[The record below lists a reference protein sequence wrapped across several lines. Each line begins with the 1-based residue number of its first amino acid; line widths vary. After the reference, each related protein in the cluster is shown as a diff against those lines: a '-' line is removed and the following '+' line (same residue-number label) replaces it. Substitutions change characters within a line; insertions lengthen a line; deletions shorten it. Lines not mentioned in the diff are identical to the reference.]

1 MKQTRIE
8 DLLPLSPL
16 QEGLLFHAQYSE
28 DADALDVYTV
38 QLAVRIQGPVDAP
51 AVRRAA
57 AALVRRH
64 ASLRAGFRRRKT
76 GDPMQVILRD
86 LELPVTELDFSGVS
100 EDEQRAKVREFA
112 AGDRARRFDM
122 ERPPLLRV
130 TMIKVAADAFWLV
143 LTAHHILLDG
153 WSAPLVMQELFQH
166 YRAGGEDTT
175 LPPATPYRTYLAW
188 LARQDKDA
196 AKRAWR
202 EALAGVDAPTL
213 VVPEAGPGAEVLPED
228 LVAEVDADLTAR
240 LGELARSAGVT
251 LNTLVQSAWGVLL
264 GRLTGR
270 DDVVFGATVSGR
282 PADIPGV
289 ESMVGLFINTLP
301 VRVRVDHGASWTDL
315 LTAVQRQQAT
325 LLDHHHLPLSAV
337 QEATPVT
344 GELFDTLVVFEN
356 YPLDSDGITERVDG
370 PRITDITG
378 QDATHY
384 ALTLFPTPGP
394 TLRLR
399 LGYRPDLYPAERAR
413 ALLDGFR
420 RMLERIE
427 ADPSL
432 PVGRTEVLAPELLRT
447 VLEDWNE
454 PDAGAPETSVPE
466 LFEAAVA
473 AGPAVVALVAD
484 GAEVSYGELDA
495 RANRLA
501 RLLSGLGVGP
511 ETRVAVALPRGADL
525 VATLLAVL
533 KTGGAYIPL
542 DPEYPA
548 ERVEYIVT
556 DAAPAVVVTDSS
568 VTSVPAT
575 GGATRVLLDD
585 PAVRDRLAALSGEA
599 PELAPVAGDHP
610 AYTIYTSGSTGR
622 PKGVVVTRD
631 NLTNFVQDMRDRF
644 APRPGDRLAAVTTI
658 AFDIAGL
665 ELYTPLVS
673 GAAVVLATRDEV
685 IDVPALAALLKR
697 TGASVMQATPTLWQA
712 LVSQHPEALSGLRV
726 LVGGEALPAG
736 LASRLCE
743 LGSEVTNLYGP
754 TETTVWST
762 AARLAEVSGP
772 PVIGRPIAS
781 TQVYVLDAGLSPAP
795 PGVLGDLYIAG
806 RGVARGYAGRPD
818 LTAERFVACPF
829 GAPGT
834 RMYRTGDV
842 ARWTDDGELEFAG
855 RTDDQVK
862 VRGFRIELG
871 EIETALAELPEV
883 AQAAVVAREA
893 GAGERRLVAY
903 VVAAPGAAV
912 PVPALRRAVAA
923 RLPEY
928 MMPSAFMV
936 LDEMPLT
943 PNGKTDRKALPSP
956 DLTALSTSVAPRT
969 PQEEILCGLF
979 MEALELDSVGI
990 HDDFFELGGHSLHAT
1005 RMVSRTR
1012 TAFSVELPLRA
1023 LWEAPTVA
1031 RLAERLRDADS
1042 ARPPVVPVERPERI
1056 PLSYAQR
1063 RLWFLNRFE
1072 NGAAAHNISLGLR
1085 LTGTLDHEALRAA
1098 VRDVTARHETL
1109 RTVFPET
1116 GGAARQLIL
1125 PPDQCPAE
1133 LVVTSVDERALD
1145 AAIAEQAARDFDL
1158 ATETPLRVTLF
1169 RLAPDHHVLLIIL
1182 HHIAGDGWSVGP
1194 FAADLTSAY
1203 LARTAGRA
1211 PDWEPLPVQYADYTI
1226 WNYSVLGDES
1236 DSGSLVSEQLEFWR
1250 QRLEG
1255 SPDVLPLPTD
1265 RPRPPEADYTAET
1278 VEGRISPE
1286 LHRALARVARTTG
1299 TSLFMVLQAGLASLL
1314 SAHGAGTDIPVG
1326 SPIAGRNDKALEEM
1340 IGFFVNTL
1348 VLRTDTSGDP
1358 TFRELLDRVREY
1370 DLAAYAHQEVPFER
1384 LVELLNPERSLAWHP
1399 LFQIWLNV
1407 QNLETTTTS
1416 PTGLPGV
1423 DAVAYPVPVNATQ
1436 FDLAFTF
1443 NESTGPGGAP
1453 AGLQALID
1461 FRLDLFDRETVEAL
1475 FERLTRLLER
1485 VVEDPDLRVGDISP
1499 LTEEE
1504 HAVLAAANDTARDLP
1519 PATFPALFARRVAEA
1534 PDDPA
1539 VAFEGR
1545 EMSFAEL
1552 DRRANRLA
1560 HVLRAEG
1567 AAPERFV
1574 ALALP
1579 RSPDWPAAVLAV
1591 HKAGAA
1597 YLPLDPAYPAERLAY
1612 MLADARPGVV
1622 VTTRPIAETL
1632 PPMGDTTVLLL
1643 DDEATEARIAKA
1655 PETAPEV
1662 RLSVD
1667 HPAYLIYTSGST
1679 GRPKGVVVPHTGFA
1693 SLLTG
1698 YVEALGLGPGSRVL
1712 QFASPSFDAAFA
1724 ELCKA
1729 LLSGSTLVMAPS
1741 ARLDPGAP
1749 LAALLS
1755 EQRVTQATIPPAALG
1770 VMADGE
1776 VPASVTLLVA
1786 GEATPPELAG
1796 RWSAG
1801 RRMVNAYGPTEATV
1815 CATISAPLSGV
1826 AEPPLGTPIPN
1837 ARVRVLD
1844 AALRPTAPGVV
1855 GELYLSGPGIARG
1868 YLNRPGPSAER
1879 FVADPFGPPGT
1890 RMYRTGDLAKW
1901 TRDGVLMFVGRADEQ
1916 IKLHGFR
1923 IELGEIRSV
1932 LLRRPS
1938 VRQAEVMVREDRPG
1952 EPRLVAYAVA
1962 EAAAGPLTGADLRT
1976 QMAAE
1981 LPEYMV
1987 PAAVVV
1993 LDSLP
1998 VTPNGKT
2005 DRKALPAPE
2014 YTTAT
2019 GPADEP
2025 RTPHEE
2031 LLRGLFA
2038 EVLGLE
2044 RVGIHDSFFDTG
2056 GDSIMSIQLVRRA
2069 RDAGVKL
2076 TPRDVFEHKTVAAL
2090 AKATAVEDAP
2100 AEGPAEG
2107 PAAEP
2112 VAASAG
2118 VGDVPLTP
2126 IIHWMRERGGRPDR
2140 FSQTNMIVVPAD
2152 VGERRLRSALQTVLD
2167 HHDVLRMRLRRT
2179 GGVVWSLE
2187 VPERG
2192 AVRVA
2197 DCLRRVDLTGLD
2209 EERAHA
2215 RMAEETKGA
2224 WDRLDPEAGLMLQ
2237 AVWFDNGPDVSGRL
2251 LLTVHHL
2258 AVDGVSWRI
2267 LLPDLTTAW
2276 SSAQKDTTSG
2286 ADAADGTSGLDAV
2299 GTSFREW
2306 AQRLADAA
2314 QRPERIE
2321 ELKFWLDTLAEPDP
2335 ALAAR
2340 PLDPARDITATARR
2354 LMLTL
2359 PAEQTSALLTTV
2371 PAAFHARINDVL
2383 LSAFAVAVAQ
2393 WRAQRGHQAGHVLV
2407 NLEGHGRE
2415 ELDEGVDLSRTVGWF
2430 TSLFP
2435 VRLDP
2440 GPHDWA
2446 EFRAGGPAAG
2456 RVLKRVKEQL
2466 RALPDNG
2473 IGFGLLRYLN
2483 PQTGPVL
2490 ARLPEP
2496 QISFNYLGRF
2506 PGAVATEETVP
2517 ADWGPAPEGFDLD
2530 GGSDPGRPLAHTV
2543 DITAMTQDL
2552 PDGPHLVADV
2562 SWAGELLSEDEVHEL
2577 GQNWLTALT
2586 ALVRHAEEPE
2596 AGGYSPSD
2604 LTLVPLTQDEI
2615 EAVESAGAERLEDV
2629 LPLTPMQEGLLF
2641 HAQFDEDE
2649 PDLYTVQ
2656 LGIDLAGPLDPDR
2669 LRGAART
2676 LLRRHANL
2684 RAGFRQQGLTRPVQ
2698 VVAADF
2704 ELPWV
2709 ELDFGHLPEAERA
2722 ARLDALMDED
2732 RVRRFDP
2739 ERPPLL
2745 RFTLIHM
2752 GDRLARFL
2760 MTNHHLLLD
2769 GWSGPLLM
2777 RELFTLY
2784 EADGDES
2791 ALPEVTP
2798 YRDYLAWLGRQ
2809 DKQAAREA
2817 WRTVL
2822 SGVDGATLI
2831 APDGDGR
2838 TVEVPGDIL
2847 VELPERT
2854 TTELTA
2860 LARRHDATLN
2870 TVVQAAWSVV
2880 LSGLTGRTDVVFGA
2894 TVSGRPADLPGVET
2908 MVGLFINTV
2917 PVRAELRTTDTWTTL
2932 LERLRGQQTAVMD
2945 HHYLGLQD
2953 VLRLVEPDTLFDTI
2967 VVTENYPLDG
2977 DGMPAVEDGLR
2988 IVGLYGSDANHY
3000 PISLVAMPGRTLRL
3014 RLGYRPDVV
3023 DRDAVEAI
3031 GGRLV
3036 RAFEAMIGAPE
3047 QPVNRVDLLA
3057 TDERRTLLEE
3067 FTATART
3074 APVAL
3079 VPERFQAQVARTPDA
3094 PALLAAD
3101 GTRLSYA
3108 RLDAAADRL
3117 AAELIGAGVG
3127 PERLV
3132 ALALPRSAD
3141 LVIAA
3146 LAVLKAGGGYLP
3158 VDPGDPADRLAHV
3171 LTDAAPVLV
3180 LTRSDVA
3187 PGLPRTA
3194 APVRLLDE
3202 AGTSEPTESVSG
3214 GSGGSGGSA
3223 GSGGHRRRA
3232 QSPAYVI
3239 YTSGSTGRPKG
3250 VVVEHRS
3257 FAQYLDY
3264 AAEAYPSLGERAL
3277 LHSPVSFDMA
3287 VTSLFGPLTTGG
3299 CVHVAELEQPA
3310 EGRLR
3315 PAFCKVT
3322 PSHLPLL
3329 AGVDPECSPTRELV
3343 IGGEQLLG
3351 EALAPWRAAHP
3362 DVAVVNEYGPTEATV
3377 GCAVLRLEPGE
3388 ETPSGAVPIGRPTP
3402 NTRLYVLDPA
3412 LRPAPRG
3419 AVGELYIGGG
3429 QLARGYLNRPA
3440 LTAARFVA
3448 APFGAPGGRLYRTG
3462 DLARWNADG
3471 QLEYLG
3477 RVDEQVKVRG
3487 YRVELGEIEAALA
3500 RDPRVGQA
3508 TVVLRAD
3515 EGAGRRLA
3523 AYLVP
3528 AAGGGLDVTAVRERL
3543 AAAVPDYMVPA
3554 AFTVLDELPL
3564 NANGKVD
3571 RKALPAPDYNPREW
3585 SGPRTPQEE
3594 ILCGLFREALGL
3606 DVVGI
3611 HDSFF
3616 DLGGDSIM
3624 SMGLVNRIRSAFG
3637 VKLGMRTVLTAPTVA
3652 ELAQRLG
3659 GDAEQDSL
3667 DVLLPLREHGSRVPL
3682 FCVHPAGGLSW
3693 SYSALLRSVDAE
3705 HPVYGLQCRGLNG
3718 EGDALPGTLEEMAAD
3733 YVAQIRRV
3741 RPSGPYVLLG
3751 WSLGGT
3757 VIHAMAALLQAE
3769 GEEVALLVN
3778 LDEYPLDRSQPLP
3791 DRLPD
3796 EQDALRVL
3804 LDFEGYDV
3812 AALGDA
3818 PLTHGQVVTM
3828 LRERQSVLAS
3838 LDEDNV
3844 AALARAFANNRR
3856 LFLAYEPARYRGDLL
3871 VLVAEEDP
3879 SVPAADLAGRA
3890 ERWRP
3895 FVDGRIEYR
3904 RIPYAHPYLMRPEPA
3919 AEIGRVLNEKLRELK

>member
-57 AALVRRH
+57 ATLIRRH
-64 ASLRAGFRRRKT
+64 ASLRAGFRRRTT

-86 LELPVTELDFSGVS
+86 LELPVTELDFSELS
-100 EDEQRAKVREFA
+100 EEEQRAKVREFA
-112 AGDRARRFDM
+112 AGDRERRFDM

-153 WSAPLVMQELFQH
+153 WSAPLVMRELFQH

-175 LPPATPYRTYLAW
+175 LPPVTPYRTYLAW
-188 LARQDKDA
+188 LARQDKAA
-196 AKRAWR
+196 AKRAWQ
-202 EALAGVDAPTL
+202 EALAGVDSATL
-213 VVPEAGPGAEVLPED
+213 LVPDAGPGAEVLPED
-228 LVAEVDADLTAR
+228 LVAEVPADLTAR

-251 LNTLVQSAWGVLL
+251 LNTLVQSAWGVLI

-270 DDVVFGATVSGR
+270 GDVVFGATVSGR

-301 VRVRVDHGASWTDL
+301 VRVRVDHGAPWTEL
-315 LTAVQRQQAT
+315 LTAVQRQQAA

-337 QEATPVT
+337 QESTPVT

-356 YPLDSDGITERVDG
+356 YPLDSDGITEPIDG

-413 ALLDGFR
+413 ALLDGFC

-447 VLEDWNE
+447 VLDGWNE
-454 PDAGAPETSVPE
+454 PDAGAPDTSVPA

-473 AGPAVVALVAD
+473 ADPAAVALVAD

-525 VATLLAVL
+525 VATLLAVG

-548 ERVEYIVT
+548 ERVEYIMT

-568 VTSVPAT
+568 VTSVPAA
-575 GGATRVLLDD
+575 GGAARVLLDD
-585 PAVRDRLAALSGEA
+585 PAVRDRLAALSGES
-599 PELAPVAGDHP
+599 PGLAPVAGDHP

-644 APRPGDRLAAVTTI
+644 ALRPGDRLAAVTTI

-665 ELYTPLVS
+665 ELYTPLAS
-673 GAAVVLATRDEV
+673 GAGVVLATRDEV
-685 IDVPALAALLKR
+685 IDVPRLAALLKS

-743 LGSEVTNLYGP
+743 LAPEVTNLYGP

-772 PVIGRPIAS
+772 PAIGRPIAS

-871 EIETALAELPEV
+871 EIETVLAELPEV
-883 AQAAVVAREA
+883 AQVAVVAREA
-893 GAGERRLVAY
+893 GSGEQRLVAY

-912 PVPALRRAVAA
+912 PVPALRRSVAA

-936 LDEMPLT
+936 LDALPLT
-943 PNGKTDRKALPSP
+943 PNGKTDRKALPAP
-956 DLTALSTSVAPRT
+956 DFGELSTGAAPRT

-979 MEALELDSVGI
+979 METLDLDAVGI

-1005 RMVSRTR
+1005 RLVSRAR
-1012 TAFSVELPLRA
+1012 AAFAVELPLRV

-1031 RLAERLRDADS
+1031 RLAARLRGADA
-1042 ARPPVVPVERPERI
+1042 ARPPVRAVERPERI

-1072 NGAAAHNISLGLR
+1072 HGAAAHNISIGLR
-1085 LTGTLDHEALRAA
+1085 LRGRLDQEALRAA

-1109 RTVFPET
+1109 RTIFPET
-1116 GGAARQLIL
+1116 DGAARQLIL
-1125 PPDQCPAE
+1125 SPERGAAD
-1133 LVVTSVDERALD
+1133 LVVTAVDERDLD
-1145 AAIAEQAARDFDL
+1145 TAVAEQAARDFDL

-1169 RLAPDHHVLLIIL
+1169 RIGPEDHVLLLLL

-1194 FAADLTSAY
+1194 LAGDLTSAY
-1203 LARTAGRA
+1203 LARAQGAA
-1211 PDWEPLPVQYADYTI
+1211 PAWEPPPAQYADYTM
-1226 WNYSVLGDES
+1226 WNYAVLGEEDDPES
-1236 DSGSLVSEQLEFWR
+1236 PVAQQLDFWR
-1250 QRLEG
+1250 KRLEG
-1255 SPDVLPLPTD
+1255 IPDVLALPTD

-1278 VEGRISPE
+1278 VEMDISPE
-1286 LHRALARVARTTG
+1286 LHRALTVVARKTG

-1314 SAHGAGTDIPVG
+1314 SALGAGSDIPMG
-1326 SPIAGRNDKALEEM
+1326 SPIAGRNDKALEGM
-1340 IGFFVNTL
+1340 VGFFVNTL
-1348 VLRTDTSGDP
+1348 VLRTDTSGAP

-1370 DLAAYAHQEVPFER
+1370 DLAAYANQEVPFER

-1407 QNLETTTTS
+1407 QNVEAAGS
-1416 PTGLPGV
+1416 APVGLPGV
-1423 DAVAYPVPVNATQ
+1423 DAEAYPVPVNATQ

-1443 NESTGPGGAP
+1443 NERTTADGGPNGM
-1453 AGLQALID
+1453 QALVD
-1461 FRLDLFDRETVEAL
+1461 FRLDLFDRRTVVDL
-1475 FERLTRLLER
+1475 FGRLERLLER
-1485 VVEDPDLRVGDISP
+1485 VAADPELRVQELSV
-1499 LTEEE
+1499 LTEDERTMLSR
-1504 HAVLAAANDTARDLP
+1504 VNDTGRPGLGR
-1519 PATFPALFARRVAEA
+1519 ATFPELFARQVAKD
-1534 PDDPA
+1534 PDAPA
-1539 VAFEGR
+1539 VAFEGG
-1545 EMSFAEL
+1545 ELSYAEL

-1560 HVLRAEG
+1560 HVLCAEG
-1567 AAPERFV
+1567 AGPEGFV

-1579 RSPDWPAAVLAV
+1579 RSQEWPAAVLAV

-1612 MLADARPGVV
+1612 MLSDARPGVV
-1622 VTTRPIAETL
+1622 VTTRAIAATL
-1632 PPMGDTTVLLL
+1632 PSTGSATVLVL
-1643 DDEATEARIAKA
+1643 DEEATAARVAGA
-1655 PETAPEV
+1655 PDTAPQVWVSV
-1662 RLSVD
+1662 R
-1667 HPAYLIYTSGST
+1667 HPAYVIYTSGST
-1679 GRPKGVVVPHTGFA
+1679 GRPKGVVVSHAGVTA
-1693 SLLTG
+1693 LATG
-1698 YVEALGLGPGSRVL
+1698 YAEALGLGPGSRVL

-1724 ELCKA
+1724 ELCQSLPVGA
-1729 LLSGSTLVMAPS
+1729 TLVMAPPE
-1741 ARLDPGAP
+1741 RLDPGAP
-1749 LAALLS
+1749 LAGLLA

-1770 VMADGE
+1770 AMGDGE
-1776 VPASVTLLVA
+1776 VPAGTTLLVA

-1801 RRMVNAYGPTEATV
+1801 RRMVNAYGPTETTV

-1826 AEPPLGTPIPN
+1826 AEPPIGTPIPN
-1837 ARVRVLD
+1837 TRVHVLD
-1844 AALRPTAPGVV
+1844 AELRPVATGMA
-1855 GELYLSGPGIARG
+1855 GELYIAGDGLARG
-1868 YLNRPGPSAER
+1868 YLGRPGTSAER
-1879 FVADPFGPPGT
+1879 FVADPSGPAGS

-1901 TRDGVLMFVGRADEQ
+1901 TRDGQLMFLGRADEQ
-1916 IKLHGFR
+1916 VKLHGFR
-1923 IELGEIRSV
+1923 IEPGEIRSV
-1932 LLRRPS
+1932 LLSRPS
-1938 VRQAEVMVREDRPG
+1938 VAQAEVMVREDRPG
-1952 EPRLVAYAVA
+1952 DQRLVAYVVP
-1962 EAAAGPLTGADLRT
+1962 ETGAAPLDG
-1976 QMAAE
+1976 AE
-1981 LPEYMV
+1981 LRAHAATALPAFMV

-1993 LDSLP
+1993 LDALP
-1998 VTPNGKT
+1998 LTPNGKT
-2005 DRKALPAPE
+2005 DRKALPEPE
-2014 YTTAT
+2014 YVGAAAPTD
-2019 GPADEP
+2019 GP
-2025 RTPHEE
+2025 RTPREE
-2031 LLRGLFA
+2031 LLCSLFA
-2038 EVLGLE
+2038 EVLGLD

-2076 TPRDVFEHKTVAAL
+2076 TPRDVFEHKTVAGL
-2090 AKATAVEDAP
+2090 AKATAGEDAP
-2100 AEGPAEG
+2100 AKA
-2107 PAAEP
+2107 AAEP

-2118 VGDVPLTP
+2118 IGDVPLTP

-2140 FSQTNMIVVPAD
+2140 FSQTQMVMVPANL
-2152 VGERRLRSALQTVLD
+2152 GEQRLRAGLQTVLD
-2167 HHDVLRMRLRRT
+2167 HHDALRMRLRRT
-2179 GGVVWSLE
+2179 GGVVWNLE

-2192 AVRVA
+2192 AVRAA

-2209 EERAHA
+2209 EERARA

-2237 AVWFDNGPDVSGRL
+2237 AVWFDAGPDVAGRL
-2251 LLTVHHL
+2251 LLTIHHL

-2276 SSAQKDTTSG
+2276 SRT
-2286 ADAADGTSGLDAV
+2286 DGDTSGLDAV

-2306 AQRLADAA
+2306 AQRLTDAA

-2321 ELKFWLDTLAEPDP
+2321 ELQFWLDTLAEPDP
-2335 ALAAR
+2335 ALADR
-2340 PLDPARDITATARR
+2340 PLDPARDITATTRR
-2354 LMLTL
+2354 LILTL
-2359 PAEQTSALLTTV
+2359 PTEQTSALLTTV
-2371 PAAFHARINDVL
+2371 PAAFHARMNDVL
-2383 LSAFAVAVAQ
+2383 LSAFAAAVTQ
-2393 WRAQRGHQAGHVLV
+2393 WRAQRGHQAGHLLV

-2415 ELDEGVDLSRTVGWF
+2415 ELDEGIDLSRTVGWF

-2446 EFRAGGPAAG
+2446 EYRAGGPATG

-2466 RALPDNG
+2466 HALPDNG
-2473 IGFGLLRYLN
+2473 IGYGLLRYLN
-2483 PQTGPVL
+2483 PQTAPVL
-2490 ARLPEP
+2490 SRLPEP

-2506 PGAVATEETVP
+2506 PAAVATAEATSAE
-2517 ADWGPAPEGFDLD
+2517 GPAPDGFDLD
-2530 GGSDPGRPLAHTV
+2530 GGSDPERPLAHTV

-2552 PDGPHLVADV
+2552 PDGPRLVADV
-2562 SWAGELLSEDEVHEL
+2562 SWAGELLSEDEVREL

-2586 ALVRHAEEPE
+2586 ALVRHAEGPQ

-2656 LGIDLAGPLDPDR
+2656 LGIDLAGPLDADR
-2669 LRGAART
+2669 LRCAART

-2684 RAGFRQQGLTRPVQ
+2684 RAGFRQQGLSRPVQ
-2698 VVAADF
+2698 VVAGDL
-2704 ELPWV
+2704 ELPWT
-2709 ELDFGHLPEAERA
+2709 ELDFGQLPEAERA

-2777 RELFTLY
+2777 RELFALY

-2791 ALPEVTP
+2791 ALPDVTP

-2831 APDGDGR
+2831 APDSDGR
-2838 TVEVPGDIL
+2838 TAEVPGDLL

-2854 TTELTA
+2854 TTDLTA
-2860 LARRHDATLN
+2860 LARRHEVTLN

-2894 TVSGRPADLPGVET
+2894 IVSGRPADLPGVET

-2917 PVRAELRTTDTWTTL
+2917 PVRAELKPTDTWATL

-2967 VVTENYPLDG
+2967 VVTENYPLEG

-2988 IVGLYGSDANHY
+2988 IIGTYGSDANHY
-3000 PISLVAMPGRTLRL
+3000 PISLVAMPGRALRL

-3023 DRDAVEAI
+3023 DREAVEAI
-3031 GGRLV
+3031 GDRLV
-3036 RAFEAMIGAPE
+3036 RAFDAMIGAPG
-3047 QPVNRVDLLA
+3047 QPVNRVDLLT

-3067 FTATART
+3067 FTATARP
-3074 APVAL
+3074 APGAL
-3079 VPERFQAQVARTPDA
+3079 VPERFQAQAARTPGA
-3094 PALLAAD
+3094 PALLHAD

-3180 LTRSDVA
+3180 LTRSEIA
-3187 PGLPRTA
+3187 PGLPETA
-3194 APVRLLDE
+3194 APVRLLDQPSDE
-3202 AGTSEPTESVSG
+3202 PSPAVPAGQRWHAE
-3214 GSGGSGGSA
+3214 
-3223 GSGGHRRRA
+3223 
-3232 QSPAYVI
+3232 SPAYVI

-3310 EGRLR
+3310 EGRVR

-3329 AGVDPECSPTRELV
+3329 AGVDPECSPARELV

-3402 NTRLYVLDPA
+3402 NTRLYVLDA
-3412 LRPAPRG
+3412 GLRPAPRG

-3448 APFGAPGGRLYRTG
+3448 DPLGAPGGRLYRTG

-3500 RDPRVGQA
+3500 RDPEVGRA
-3508 TVVLRAD
+3508 TVVLRGD
-3515 EGAGRRLA
+3515 EGAAKRLA

-3528 AAGGGLDVTAVRERL
+3528 AAGSGLDTAAVRERL

-3554 AFTVLDELPL
+3554 AFMVLEELPL

-3571 RKALPAPDYNPREW
+3571 RKALPAPDYHLRDW

-3652 ELAQRLG
+3652 ELAQKLG

-3667 DVLLPLREHGSRVPL
+3667 DVLLPLREHGSRTPL

-3705 HPVYGLQCRGLNG
+3705 HPVYGLQSRGLGG
-3718 EGDALPGTLEEMAAD
+3718 EADALPATLEEMAAD

-3741 RPSGPYVLLG
+3741 QPTGPYALLG

-3778 LDEYPLDRSQPLP
+3778 LDEFPLDRSQPLP

-3812 AALGDA
+3812 DALGDVR
-3818 PLTHGQVVTM
+3818 LTHGQVVTM
-3828 LRERQSVLAS
+3828 LRDRQSVLAS

-3856 LFLAYEPARYRGDLL
+3856 LFMAYEPAPYRGDLL

-3879 SVPAADLAGRA
+3879 SVPAADLAARA

-3895 FVDGRIEYR
+3895 HVDGRIEYR
-3904 RIPYAHPYLMRPEPA
+3904 RIGCAHPYLMRPEPA